1 MSNAARGTPSATP
14 NASPNT
20 TPNAASSATASAT
33 AFRTAVGSARRR
45 RAPDVERSTFVICR
59 VQDQLLAFPVE
70 QVERVVPREQRSAGT
85 DLVPTVT
92 LPVRRAS
99 AHEVCALHPLAQA
112 MPRTLVLRHDAAR
125 VMLEVSHVYEVRAI
139 ETARIA
145 GAGDDAPWSFVV
157 GQFPRDE
164 EACWVLDVP
173 RLLRTANA
181 GLEHASV

>member
-1 MSNAARGTPSATP
+1 MSSPVRGAQ
-14 NASPNT
+14 NT
-20 TPNAASSATASAT
+20 TAQPT

-70 QVERVVPREQRSAGT
+70 QVERVVPREQSSTRT
-85 DLVPTVT
+85 HLVPTVT
-92 LPVRRAS
+92 LPARRAA
-99 AHEVCALHPLAQA
+99 AHELCALHPHAQA
-112 MPRTLVLRHDAAR
+112 IPRTLVLRHDAAR

-145 GAGDDAPWSFVV
+145 GVGDDAPWSFVV
-157 GQFPRDE
+157 GQFPRDD

-173 RLLRTANA
+173 RLLRAA
-181 GLEHASV
+181 DGVSA